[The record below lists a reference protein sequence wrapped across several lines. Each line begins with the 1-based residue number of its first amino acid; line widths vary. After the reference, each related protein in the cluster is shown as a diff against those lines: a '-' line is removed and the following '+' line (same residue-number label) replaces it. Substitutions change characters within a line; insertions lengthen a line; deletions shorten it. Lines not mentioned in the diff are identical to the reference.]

1 MDKEKHSATDGTN
14 VNDNGSASANGCAS
28 AKRDSFWRRAWLMYY
43 DGFRN
48 MTVGKTLWVVI
59 LIKLF
64 LIFVIL
70 KWIFFPDF
78 LNSHYDSDADKAVAV
93 RENLTNPDR

>member
-1 MDKEKHSATDGTN
+1 MSKEKHTVNSDTKTDAECGRH
-14 VNDNGSASANGCAS
+14 G
-28 AKRDSFWRRAWLMYY
+28 SFWRRAWLMYY

-48 MTVGKTLWVVI
+48 MTVGRTLWIVI

-78 LNSHYDSDADKAVAV
+78 LNSRYDNDADKATAV
-93 RENLTNPDR
+93 RENLTKDKND

>member
-1 MDKEKHSATDGTN
+1 MDKAEHTTSNSTNTGTY
-14 VNDNGSASANGCAS
+14 GAPPPTGGTAAG
-28 AKRDSFWRRAWLMYY
+28 RDSFWRRAWLMYY

-48 MTVGKTLWVVI
+48 MTVGRTLWVVI

-64 LIFVIL
+64 LMFVII

-78 LNSHYDSDADKAVAV
+78 LNSHYDNDADKAAAV
-93 RENLTNPDR
+93 REKLTNPDR